1 MTDEHKMSAEWFMM
15 RGMIESLEPE
25 HREQAMTAHAET
37 LEILNRGE
45 AYALGVALAM
55 VEQAAARS

>member
-1 MTDEHKMSAEWFMM
+1 MTDRSNLTPEYFMM
-15 RGMIESLEPE
+15 RGMIDSLEAE
-25 HREQAMTAHAET
+25 HREQAMTAHAEV

-55 VEQAAARS
+55 IEQAGAKS

>member
-1 MTDEHKMSAEWFMM
+1 MTNASQMSAEYFVM

-25 HREQAMTAHAET
+25 HREQAMTAYADA

-55 VEQAAARS
+55 IEQAGAKS

>member
-1 MTDEHKMSAEWFMM
+1 MSSAGTMSAEYFVM

-25 HREQAMTAHAET
+25 HREQAMTAYAEA

-45 AYALGVALAM
+45 AFALGVALAM
-55 VEQAAARS
+55 IEQAGAKS

>member
-1 MTDEHKMSAEWFMM
+1 MSGAGTMSAEYFVM

-25 HREQAMTAHAET
+25 HREQAMTAYAEA

-45 AYALGVALAM
+45 AFALGVALAM
-55 VEQAAARS
+55 IEQAGAKS